1 MGKKMYFFL
10 FLSGTFIWGCSKSK
24 IPSYL
29 FVDSV
34 FVNTHYQ
41 THGSASHKITDIWVY
56 LNDDFIGA
64 FELPVKIPILEQG
77 NHKITIKAGIKVNG
91 IANTRTA
98 YPFYTDYS
106 EYIDLEE
113 NKTINIKPSFTYR
126 PETIFHWTEDFDL
139 AGISFTYSSD
149 SDTSFKIVTNP
160 LAFEGTSSG
169 AAYLYNS
176 TLKFEAISP
185 IQNNIPRSQKPVF
198 LELNYKI
205 NQVLIVGIYFD
216 YPAPANQYSLVYLNP
231 TETWNKIYVN
241 LTEKV
246 ALKPNS
252 PILVFFGLNR
262 NSTDSPANIY
272 MDNIKLISF

>member
-1 MGKKMYFFL
+1 MYFFL
-10 FLSGTFIWGCSKSK
+10 FLLEFFVWGCSKSK
-24 IPSYL
+24 IEADIPAYL
-29 FVDSV
+29 SIDSV
-34 FVNTHYQ
+34 FVNTNYQ
-41 THGSASHKITDIWVY
+41 TQGSASHKITDIWVY

-64 FELPVKIPILEQG
+64 FELPVKIPILKQG

-98 YPFYTDYS
+98 YPFYTEYS
-106 EYIDLEE
+106 QYIDLEK
-113 NKTINIKPSFTYR
+113 NKTIDIKPLFTYR

-139 AGISFTYSSD
+139 AGISFTYSND
-149 SDTSFKIVTNP
+149 SDTSFKIVTTP

-169 AAYLYNS
+169 AAYLHNS

-185 IQNNIPRSQKPVF
+185 IQINIPRSQKPVF

-205 NQVLIVGIYFD
+205 DQILIVGIYFD
-216 YPAPANQYSLVYLNP
+216 YPAPANQHSLVYLNP
-231 TETWNKIYVN
+231 TETWNKIYIN

-252 PILVFFGLNR
+252 PILIFFGLNR